1 MQEIF
6 RRAFVENARRRGTNI
21 ILALDTIDWN
31 KAQKVLNES
40 AKNICAVKVHPEY
53 ADLWGFSHE
62 SAILTL
68 KRIGDGVPVILDAKI
83 ADIDR
88 SNAIKTEYYFTKGY
102 DAIIC
107 HGFPGE
113 KAVEAVVSVGNK
125 MKKGVFLLVAM
136 TSPAHLFTDEIIAQI
151 ADMAGRLN
159 VAGVVAPGNQYE
171 LLSSVRKRIGD
182 QLLILSPGIGAQGGD
197 AEKAFKAGANF
208 AIVGRKIVDSQN
220 PGEESLKLK
229 SIFNA
234 TMPLR

>member
-1 MQEIF
+1 MQDVF
-6 RRAFVENARRRGTNI
+6 RRAFIENAKRRGTNI
-21 ILALDTIDWN
+21 ILALDTTDWN
-31 KAQKVLNES
+31 KAQKVLTES
-40 AKNICAVKVHPEY
+40 AKNIAAVKVHPEY

-88 SNAIKTEYYFTKGY
+88 SNAMKAEYYLTKGY

-107 HGFPGE
+107 HGFSGE
-113 KAVEAVVSVGNK
+113 KAVESVINVGNK
-125 MKKGVFLLVAM
+125 MKKGVFVLVTM
-136 TSPAHLFTDEIIAQI
+136 TSPDNLFTEEIIGKI

-159 VAGVVAPGNQYE
+159 AAGVIAPGNQYE
-171 LLSSVRKRIGD
+171 MLSSIRKRIGEK
-182 QLLILSPGIGAQGGD
+182 LLILSPGIGAQGGD

-229 SIFNA
+229 NVFAGKFNF
-234 TMPLR
+234 